1 MKNAKKPIFILLLS
15 IAALFFIINTSFSQ
29 QTAEQLFEKALYM
42 EEAAGDLE
50 QAIDLFQ
57 QILEDFPD
65 NREFAAKS
73 LLHLGICYEK
83 QGLKKARGTYQD
95 VINKYPDRQGEVALA
110 KERLNRLLAMQEVP
124 AKPTFRQIRIPTEV
138 SWNIALSPD
147 GQSILLVYDKKLWRM
162 PLSGTLGPDL
172 PGKPR
177 HINTENVPVEWSG
190 LAWSADGK
198 WIAFNDILPQDSLKE
213 QNWKQRLEN
222 PVHGAKIFFAEIEQQ
237 GIVGFALTTLEKY
250 NPLLVSIQPDKFVG
264 ELCAIYVLKEF
275 QNKKIGTQ
283 LIKLVTE
290 YLMKNKIKSMIVWVL
305 KQNPYYRFYEKMG
318 GQYIG
323 EQSIEIGGKK
333 YIEKA
338 YG

>member
-1 MKNAKKPIFILLLS
+1 MIMEQRSDFEHLKTIFLNYINILICEYFNRKMNYREADVSDLKGIVKVQIDTWKKTYNG
-15 IAALFFIINTSFSQ
+15 IIS
-29 QTAEQLFEKALYM
+29 ADYL
-42 EEAAGDLE
+42 
-50 QAIDLFQ
+50 
-57 QILEDFPD
+57 
-65 NREFAAKS
+65 
-73 LLHLGICYEK
+73 
-83 QGLKKARGTYQD
+83 QGL
-95 VINKYPDRQGEVALA
+95 
-110 KERLNRLLAMQEVP
+110 
-124 AKPTFRQIRIPTEV
+124 
-138 SWNIALSPD
+138 S
-147 GQSILLVYDKKLWRM
+147 YD
-162 PLSGTLGPDL
+162 D
-172 PGKPR
+172 
-177 HINTENVPVEWSG
+177 
-190 LAWSADGK
+190 
-198 WIAFNDILPQDSLKE
+198 KE